1 MSTQK
6 PTFRVMKNGYDRFA
20 VDDAIDQYAQQI
32 EQLQKKLSLYQQQ
45 LVETT
50 RTLEDM
56 KQRYQQILT
65 IEQSRQEAA
74 DNIARLSLREANE
87 IISTAQKNA
96 DEIIR
101 EAISTARLI
110 LIDLTKLYSQA
121 TDVKGDMKKQ
131 LEQLLQQL
139 DDFRIPQMP
148 DMRWLEDAES
158 KLR

>member
-45 LVETT
+45 LAETT

-65 IEQSRQEAA
+65 TEQSRQEAA

>member
-65 IEQSRQEAA
+65 TEQSRQEAA

-148 DMRWLEDAES
+148 DMGWLEDAES

>member
-65 IEQSRQEAA
+65 TEQSRQEAA

-148 DMRWLEDAES
+148 NMRWLEDAES

>member
-65 IEQSRQEAA
+65 TEQSRQEAA

-96 DEIIR
+96 DEIIC

>member
-56 KQRYQQILT
+56 RQRYQQILT
-65 IEQSRQEAA
+65 TEQSRQEAA

>member
-65 IEQSRQEAA
+65 TEQSRQEAA

-139 DDFRIPQMP
+139 DD
-148 DMRWLEDAES
+148 WLEDAES

>member
-65 IEQSRQEAA
+65 TEQSRQEAA

-139 DDFRIPQMP
+139 ADFRIPQMP

>member
-20 VDDAIDQYAQQI
+20 VDDAFDQYAQQI

-65 IEQSRQEAA
+65 TEQSRQEAA

>member
-1 MSTQK
+1 M
-6 PTFRVMKNGYDRFA
+6 
-20 VDDAIDQYAQQI
+20 
-32 EQLQKKLSLYQQQ
+32 ELYQQQ

-50 RTLEDM
+50 RSLEDL

-65 IEQSRQEAA
+65 TEQSRKEAA
-74 DNIARLSLREANE
+74 ENIARLSLREANE

-96 DEIIR
+96 DEIVK

-110 LIDLTKLYSQA
+110 LVDLSKLYSQA
-121 TDVKGDMKKQ
+121 GDVKSDMRKQ
-131 LEQLLQQL
+131 LEDMLTQL

>member
-65 IEQSRQEAA
+65 TEQSRQEAA
-74 DNIARLSLREANE
+74 DNIALLSLREANE

>member
-65 IEQSRQEAA
+65 TEQSRQEAA

-110 LIDLTKLYSQA
+110 LMDLTKLYSQA
-121 TDVKGDMKKQ
+121 TDVKGDMKKIG
-131 LEQLLQQL
+131 
-139 DDFRIPQMP
+139 R
-148 DMRWLEDAES
+148 AHV
-158 KLR
+158 

>member
-20 VDDAIDQYAQQI
+20 VDDAIDQYAQQ
-32 EQLQKKLSLYQQQ
+32 KKLSLYQQQ

-65 IEQSRQEAA
+65 TEQSRQEAA

>member
-50 RTLEDM
+50 RTQEDM

-65 IEQSRQEAA
+65 TEQSRQEAA

>member
-65 IEQSRQEAA
+65 TEQSRQEAA

-139 DDFRIPQMP
+139 DDFRIPQVP

>member
-65 IEQSRQEAA
+65 TEQSRQEAA

-87 IISTAQKNA
+87 IITTAQKNA

>member
-65 IEQSRQEAA
+65 TEQSRQEAA

-121 TDVKGDMKKQ
+121 TDVKGDIKKQ